1 MNFLLSFWRS
11 TVGTKVVVA
20 VTGLFLFGFTLFHMI
35 GNLQVFV
42 SAEEMNIYGE
52 FLHKPEILWSGR
64 ALVLTS
70 MVLHIVGTMR
80 LLKSTRAARPE
91 GYRKWAAQASTFYS
105 RTMKFTGPIVLI
117 FFVVHLL
124 NLTTGAE
131 IGGVSL
137 HPDYKLTAPGVPN
150 AFENLTALLS
160 NPLWAGF
167 YIVANLALAFHLWH
181 GAYSMCK
188 TLGLSG
194 ARQLRVARILAT
206 LITATIVGGNI
217 AITIGCVLQL
227 VK

>member
-20 VTGLFLFGFTLFHMI
+20 VTGLLLLGFTLFHMI
-35 GNLQVFV
+35 GNLQVF
-42 SAEEMNIYGE
+42 SGPEEMDSYGA
-52 FLHKPEILWSGR
+52 FLHKPEILWGGR
-64 ALVLTS
+64 AVVGTS
-70 MVLHIVGTMR
+70 MVLHVWGTMKLVR
-80 LLKSTRAARPE
+80 QTAAARPE
-91 GYRKWAAQASTFYS
+91 GYRKWTAQASTFYS

-117 FFVVHLL
+117 YFVVHLL

-131 IGGVSL
+131 PGHIAL
-137 HPDYKLTAPGVPN
+137 HPNYLQTNGVPK

-160 NPLWAGF
+160 NPLWASF
-167 YIVANLALAFHLWH
+167 YIVANLALGVHLFH

-194 ARQLRVARILAT
+194 QRQLRLARVIAAALT
-206 LITATIVGGNI
+206 FTVVGGNI
-217 AITIGCVLQL
+217 AITLACVLQL